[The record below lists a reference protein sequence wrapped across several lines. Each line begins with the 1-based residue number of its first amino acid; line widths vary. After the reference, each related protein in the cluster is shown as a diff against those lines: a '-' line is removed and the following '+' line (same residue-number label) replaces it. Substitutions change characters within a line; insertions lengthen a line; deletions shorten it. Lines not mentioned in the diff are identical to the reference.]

1 MLCGGSVLPDSIL
14 DRFYELGGG
23 AGGRLVIVP
32 TASPRSDLAGSDVGA
47 GGPDF
52 SFWTDYWRR
61 YRWESV
67 EVVHVPASD
76 FQDMDAWVARLERAT
91 AVWMAGGDQNRLSQR
106 IRGTPVADA
115 LRRVLERGGVVAGT
129 SAGAAICSETMIS
142 GGTRDPEFQLGFG
155 WLTGT
160 MIDQHFLAKR
170 RRERLSKAV
179 CLQPGRTGIGID
191 ESTALVLAGSTAEVL
206 GSGHV
211 HFYAANPGATTS
223 ATAASGAPSGD
234 GPSSDGDANAQPNN
248 AAENKASS
256 KPVGPSRSELPDLIW
271 SGGSRIEIGR
281 LGLFR

>member
-1 MLCGGSVLPDSIL
+1 MASADRVPWAGTLMLCGGAVLPDPIL
-14 DRFYELGGG
+14 DRFYQLGGG
-23 AGGRLVIVP
+23 PVGRLVILP
-32 TASPRSDLAGSDVGA
+32 TASPRSDLVSSDAGA

-61 YRWESV
+61 YRWEAV
-67 EVVHVPASD
+67 EVVHVPENDSR
-76 FQDMDAWVARLERAT
+76 DMEAWVACLEQAT
-91 AVWMAGGDQNRLSQR
+91 AVWMAGGDQARLSRR

-142 GGTRDPEFQLGFG
+142 GGARDPEFQPGFG

-179 CLQPGRTGIGID
+179 CLQRGLTGIGID
-191 ESTALVLAGSTAEVL
+191 ESTALVLSGSTAEVL
-206 GSGHV
+206 GSGHI
-211 HFYAANPGATTS
+211 HFYASQPAAGLNENAANVG
-223 ATAASGAPSGD
+223 PSGQ
-234 GPSSDGDANAQPNN
+234 GNADAALNPD
-248 AAENKASS
+248 
-256 KPVGPSRSELPDLIW
+256 GPSRSELPDLVW
-271 SGGSRIEIGR
+271 SGGARIEIGR

>member
-1 MLCGGSVLPDSIL
+1 M
-14 DRFYELGGG
+14 
-23 AGGRLVIVP
+23 GGRLVIVP

-76 FQDMDAWVARLERAT
+76 SQDIDAWVARLERAT

-155 WLTGT
+155 WLNGT
-160 MIDQHFLAKR
+160 MVDQHFLAKR

-206 GSGHV
+206 GSGHI
-211 HFYAANPGATTS
+211 HFYAANPAPATGAT
-223 ATAASGAPSGD
+223 ASGARPSGD
-234 GPSSDGDANAQPNN
+234 GDANGAPQNGASN
-248 AAENKASS
+248 TASS
-256 KPVGPSRSELPDLIW
+256 KPVGPSRSELPDWVW